1 MAFRVS
7 PGVNFSEIDATQRV
21 APVATSDA
29 AIAAGFQ
36 WGPADVVIQVT
47 GESDMADVFGEP
59 DTDTATN
66 W

>member
-47 GESDMADVFGEP
+47 GESDMADVFG
-59 DTDTATN
+59 
-66 W
+66 